1 MESGLLNRRITI
13 QQRTGARDEYGGIS
27 EEWEDVATCWARV
40 VPLRGQ
46 ELYRAQQVRAENS
59 HNFYVRYRADITAAM
74 RIMYRGEPYNILSI
88 TDVEDRRR
96 ELQILTQQGVNVG

>member
-27 EEWEDVATCWARV
+27 EDWENVATCWARV

-46 ELYRAQQVRAENS
+46 ELYRAQQVRAGSS
-59 HNFYVRYRADITAAM
+59 HYFYIRYREGITAAM
-74 RIMYRGEPYNILSI
+74 RIIYRGEPYDILSP
-88 TDVEDRRR
+88 TDVEDRRQ
-96 ELQILTQQGVNVG
+96 ELQILTQRGVNVG